1 MSETH
6 SPRQLPTAVAKAPR
20 RLLAGGVTGLVA
32 LGGAAFV
39 AAAPA
44 AQYMAGAPTAHAPS
58 TTHHVLAVSGTFRHI
73 DQD

>member
-6 SPRQLPTAVAKAPR
+6 SSRQLPAAKAPR
-20 RLLAGGVTGLVA
+20 RLLAGGVTGLIA

-44 AQYMAGAPTAHAPS
+44 ALYMAGGPSTHAPS
-58 TTHHVLAVSGTFRHI
+58 TTHHVLAVGNWRHI
-73 DQD
+73 DQDQSG